1 MKNLTP
7 NPRLFARA
15 ETAGNEQ
22 IGQASPRPPRITGS
36 GEGEGREDKIVSEK
50 LKYFSIKHI

>member
-22 IGQASPRPPRITGS
+22 IGQASPHPTRLS
-36 GEGEGREDKIVSEK
+36 GAGGERAVKIK
-50 LKYFSIKHI
+50 L